1 MKKSVVSLTDKRDTT
16 KLINCSCYN
25 EYQDKRYKGKRVA
38 NRVNKAP
45 VGTSQWRCTVCG
57 KVQ

>member
-1 MKKSVVSLTDKRDTT
+1 MKKSVTSSTDKSDTT
-16 KLINCSCYN
+16 KLINCSCHN
-25 EYQDKRYKGKRVA
+25 EYQDRRYKNRRVA

-45 VGTSQWRCTVCG
+45 VGISQWRCTVCG